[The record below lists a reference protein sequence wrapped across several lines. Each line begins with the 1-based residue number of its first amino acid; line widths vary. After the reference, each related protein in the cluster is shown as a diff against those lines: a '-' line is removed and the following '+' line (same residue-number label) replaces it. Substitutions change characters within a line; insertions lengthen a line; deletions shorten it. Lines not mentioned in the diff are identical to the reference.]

1 MMDKSIK
8 IWQQQRH
15 MPFQIIIPRY
25 FVNSVKSSKFINQ
38 MTLSL
43 TQRHAR
49 WRREPMAPRKKNS
62 LSCHHP
68 NIPWFRSIFDHL
80 ITT

>member
-49 WRREPMAPRKKNS
+49 
-62 LSCHHP
+62 
-68 NIPWFRSIFDHL
+68 
-80 ITT
+80 